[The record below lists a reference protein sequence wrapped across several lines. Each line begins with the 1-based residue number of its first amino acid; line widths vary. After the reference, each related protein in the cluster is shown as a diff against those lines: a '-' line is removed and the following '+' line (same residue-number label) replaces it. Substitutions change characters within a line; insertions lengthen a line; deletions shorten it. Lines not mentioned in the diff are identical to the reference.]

1 VAISGSRVVAGDPGG
16 DLAHSFQGASYIFTK
31 PTTGWQTTSG
41 YRAVLRAHDDTG
53 YIDLFGWSV
62 AMSGGRIVIGTDKFG
77 LQRSGAAYV
86 F

>member
-1 VAISGSRVVAGDPGG
+1 VAISGSRVVVGDPGG

-31 PTTGWQTTSG
+31 PKTGWHNTSG
-41 YRAVLRAHDDTG
+41 GVVLRALDDTG

-62 AMSGGRIVIGTDKFG
+62 AISGGRIVIGTDKFD
-77 LQRSGAAYV
+77 LQRPGAAYV